1 MDVTEC
7 ENCGGIV
14 VFDAHVEAVKCVF
27 CGDVSLTAAQLQE
40 VEQPTLA
47 VPFAVSG
54 ADARGLFRAWAKASI
69 WTPSAFRGQD
79 VVLEKLWVP
88 AWRVRADVHATWTG
102 LVSARTRSGK
112 RPKSGK
118 NVAEREAW
126 VPASLGLTQAE
137 LGALAPFPADHCVP
151 WDPDGAEA
159 PYEVAGSS
167 AQTASIEARAQFRKA
182 VREELIRDQRLRDC
196 RASVLLREVSTTAV
210 MLPVYVGCVRFADQ
224 PWRFVINGQTGRVTG
239 KTPVDSK
246 KIALLVAL
254 LATIALLW
262 AWWS

>member
-7 ENCGGIV
+7 ENCGGMV
-14 VFDAHVEAVKCVF
+14 VFDAGAEAVKCVF
-27 CGDVSLTAAQLQE
+27 CGDVSLSVTELQE
-40 VEQPTLA
+40 VEQPTVA
-47 VPFAVSG
+47 VPFAVSS

-79 VVLEKLWVP
+79 ITLEKLWVP
-88 AWRVRADVHATWTG
+88 AWRVRAEVHATWTG

-112 RPKSGK
+112 RPKSGS

-126 VPASLGLTQAE
+126 VPASLGLTQTE
-137 LGALAPFPADHCVP
+137 LGALAPFPADHSVA
-151 WDPDGAEA
+151 WDPQSSEA

-167 AQTASIEARAQFRKA
+167 AQTAAIEARTQFRA
-182 VREELIRDQRLRDC
+182 DVRTELIRDERLRDC
-196 RASVLLREVSTTAV
+196 RASVLLREVNTAAV

-239 KTPVDSK
+239 KTPVDAK
-246 KIALLVAL
+246 KIALAVGL
-254 LATIALLW
+254 LAAVAVLW